1 MTPRTLRI
9 MPLVVSFCLMAALGH
24 AGDYVGTVRVEK
36 SLVTSTAGNGQAHHY
51 LRSDRP
57 EVTAMTVVI
66 PPGAGTGWHLHNV
79 PVYAYVLSGTLVVEL
94 VDNTAMTFRQGDYI
108 VEVQDLP
115 HNGRNVGSDD
125 VRLAVFYTGEKGRP
139 NVTRTPG
146 PVSVPAM
153 PPELLRTT
161 P

>member
-1 MTPRTLRI
+1 MTPRNLRI
-9 MPLVVSFCLMAALGH
+9 MPLVVSFCLMTGLGH
-24 AGDYVGTVRVEK
+24 AGDYVGAVRVEK
-36 SLVTSTAGNGQAHHY
+36 SLVTSTAGNGLPHRY

-66 PPGAGTGWHLHNV
+66 PPGVGTGWHLHNV

-94 VDNTAMTFRQGDYI
+94 ADGTSMTYRQGDYI
-108 VEVQDLP
+108 VEVQDVP

-139 NVTRTPG
+139 NVTRVQKP
-146 PVSVPAM
+146 S
-153 PPELLRTT
+153 RTT
-161 P
+161 APAPDGMPAAN